1 MCLRFFLTIF
11 IFQISHG
18 QTIYPQDYFTSPLEI
33 PLILSG
39 SFGELRTN
47 HFHAGLDIK
56 TQGRSGLK
64 VKSSAEGYVSRIKIS
79 RFGYGKAIYIQH
91 PNGYTGVYAHL
102 KKFNPVIE
110 EYVKKEQY
118 QKESYEIEL
127 FPKPNTLTLNK
138 NELIGFSGNTGGSGG
153 PHLHFEI
160 RDKNQKPI
168 NPLLFGFDIP
178 DTKPPRLDAVYA
190 YALNDTSYIGNGEKF
205 SKLRLIPYGKSKN
218 KTPKL
223 EAYGEIGFGIIATDK
238 NDYAPN
244 KNGLYRV
251 SSFLNG
257 VNNFEILFKKF
268 DFNETHLINNYIDYK
283 FFKEDYKR
291 VQKLF
296 IPNENNLSLVKN
308 SENKGIVSI
317 KDKLSTNYKVYI
329 DDFED
334 NRTELTIPLEG
345 KKDTS
350 FHFLKKLRTNLY
362 EVHKNE
368 TKSVELNNTKLTF
381 PKNAFFEDV
390 TLEIHKSGDT
400 LFVHKDIIPLSKN
413 FYVNYDVSM
422 YNQNDQCKLYI
433 ASLYGYKKKS
443 NYLTSKLKEG
453 IISAKT
459 KNLGIFCLKSDDTN
473 PIIKSIDLKDKKWM
487 SNYRFLKFK
496 INDKDSGIKNYRAT
510 INNQWIL
517 MEYDYKTENLIFD
530 FNDFTSYPTKNEFKL
545 IVTDNVGNSTKF
557 ESTFYRKK

>member
-11 IFQISHG
+11 IIQISQG
-18 QTIYPQDYFTSPLEI
+18 QTIYPQDYFSSPLEI

-64 VKSSAEGYVSRIKIS
+64 VKCSAEGYVSRIKIS
-79 RFGYGKAIYIQH
+79 RYGYGKAIYVQH
-91 PNGYTGVYAHL
+91 PNGYTSVYAHL

-110 EYVKKEQY
+110 EYIKKEQY

-127 FPKPNTLTLNK
+127 YPKPNTLSLNK
-138 NELIGFSGNTGGSGG
+138 NELIGFSGNSGGSGG

-160 RDKNQKPI
+160 RDNNQKPI

-178 DTKPPRLDAVYA
+178 DTTPPRLDAVYA
-190 YALNDTSYIGNGEKF
+190 YALNDTSYINNGEKF
-205 SKLRLIPYGKSKN
+205 AKLHLIPYGESKN

-223 EAYGEIGFGIIATDK
+223 EAYGAIGFGIIATDK

-244 KNGLYRV
+244 KNGVYRV
-251 SSFLNG
+251 RSFLNG
-257 VNNFEILFKKF
+257 VNNFEIHFKKF
-268 DFNETHLINNYIDYK
+268 DFNETRHINTYIDYK
-283 FFKEDYKR
+283 FYKEDYKR
-291 VQKLF
+291 IQKLF
-296 IPNENNLSLVKN
+296 VPNETNLSLIKN
-308 SENKGIVSI
+308 IENNGIVKV
-317 KDKLSTNYKVYI
+317 KDQLSSNYKVYI

-334 NRTELTIPLEG
+334 NRTELIIPLEG

-350 FHFLKKLRTNLY
+350 FHFLKELRTNQFEIL
-362 EVHKNE
+362 KNE
-368 TKSVELNNTKLTF
+368 TKSVEFNNIRLTF
-381 PKNAFFEDV
+381 PTNTFYENV

-400 LFVHKDIIPLSKN
+400 IFVHEDIIPLN
-413 FYVNYDVSM
+413 RTFYINYDVSI
-422 YNQNDQCKLYI
+422 YNQNDQSKLYI
-433 ASLYGYKKKS
+433 ASLYGYKKKPS
-443 NYLTSKLKEG
+443 YLSSKLKEG
-453 IISAKT
+453 VLSAKS
-459 KNLGIFCLKSDDTN
+459 KNLGIFSLKSDDIS
-473 PIIKSIDLKDKKWM
+473 PSIKSIDLKDKKWM
-487 SNYRFLKFK
+487 SNYRYLKFK

-517 MEYDYKTENLIFD
+517 MEYDYKTGHLIFD
-530 FNDFTSYPTKNEFKL
+530 FNDFTSYPTKNDFKL

-557 ESTFYRKK
+557 ESTFYRKN